1 MKAVDLL
8 EAIGYIDDKY
18 IVEAASY
25 DPGKTVSFSSA
36 RKVFRMIA
44 IAAALVMLLSCTV
57 LAADRLINSPERAW
71 KVAQEQIEKMKDIG
85 ILASDVELA
94 DQPETIT
101 EVPRQELG
109 SYWYQRILRHRYSII
124 SRTTKYLVYVEV
136 DTTNGR
142 IYKFTIEAQA
152 DSADV
157 PTSVEKDP
165 ATGDT
170 YTYYENYEDILPAGM
185 TVGRYCSLLCGYWGY
200 KGYTLSGTQD
210 DFYGYST
217 DAPSGDMLLT
227 ELSEDAYLTVYFDG
241 DQRGAPMYIQLSQF
255 PGSVSVAV
263 GTVHLI
269 G

>member
-1 MKAVDLL
+1 MSAIELL
-8 EAIGYIDDKY
+8 EAMGNISDGFILESISDDSRH
-18 IVEAASY
+18 I
-25 DPGKTVSFSSA
+25 VSFPA
-36 RKVFRMIA
+36 AKKVFRIIA
-44 IAAALVMLLSCTV
+44 IAAAMVMLLSCTV
-57 LAADRLINSPERAW
+57 LAADRLINNPERAW
-71 KVAQEQIEKMKDIG
+71 KVAQAEIGKMKELG
-85 ILASDVELA
+85 ALSPDVELA
-94 DQPETIT
+94 AEPETIT

-109 SYWYQRILRHRYSII
+109 AYWFERILRHRYSII
-124 SRTTKYLVYVEV
+124 SRTDKYLVYTEV

-152 DSADV
+152 DSTDV

-185 TVGRYCSLLCGYWGY
+185 TVDRYCSLLCDYWGY

-227 ELSEDAYLTVYFDG
+227 ELSEDAYLTIYFDG
-241 DQRGAPMYIQLSQF
+241 DQRGAPMYIQLAQF